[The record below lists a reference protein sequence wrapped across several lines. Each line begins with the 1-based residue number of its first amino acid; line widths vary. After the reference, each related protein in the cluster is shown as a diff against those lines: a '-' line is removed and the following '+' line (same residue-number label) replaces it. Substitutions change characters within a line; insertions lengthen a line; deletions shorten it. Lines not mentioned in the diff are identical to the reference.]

1 MGIAR
6 LKNKSQVKSER
17 QEKKCR
23 RSEVVKV
30 TERVLVTEW
39 IDGVKLDASKE
50 SDVAAA
56 SAS

>member
-1 MGIAR
+1 M
-6 LKNKSQVKSER
+6 
-17 QEKKCR
+17 
-23 RSEVVKV
+23 KV

-56 SAS
+56 SASYMRDNEGTLKGPFSATLPKMFE